1 MDFDSSM
8 RISGSGLTAN
18 RAWMNT
24 VSSNLANMN
33 ANKTASGMPYQ
44 RKTIICEST
53 PASESFEDVMGDTLN
68 QEIDKVRV
76 TDVVPDGRD
85 FKSTYD
91 PNNPDADANGIVL
104 SPNINN
110 VEEMANMLTAS
121 QSYEA
126 NLAALNTAKSLAIK
140 TLDIAK

>member
-1 MDFDSSM
+1 MDFDSAM
-8 RISGSGLTAN
+8 KISGSGLTAN

-33 ANKTASGMPYQ
+33 ANKTETGLPYQ
-44 RKTIICEST
+44 RKTIICESQ
-53 PASESFEDVMGDTLN
+53 PASQSFDDVMSDALN
-68 QEIDKVRV
+68 GGIEKVSV
-76 TDVVPDGRD
+76 EGVVPDGRD
-85 FKSTYD
+85 FKRTFD
-91 PNNPDADANGIVL
+91 PSNPDADKDGYVL

-126 NLAALNTAKSLAIK
+126 NLAALNTAKSLALK